1 MPARPELLTEVSP
14 PAYHSLGIVTIRSAR
29 ILAHEDEPRDPV
41 RRSRAGSLTRRCRG
55 VVAGV
60 DLTPTRFRLRRR
72 RDRARRTQGPPPPP
86 PRRDRRRRSRPP
98 QGGTVAVGSGEVARP
113 SERRDRATPSGGAPA
128 RADALSSWRSCHMF
142 DGTRPPGYAARGPPT
157 NHWESMMK
165 TRLMSV
171 IALIAVLS
179 PPAAAQGPAPKGA
192 PKELRVGIV
201 TLLSG
206 PASSTFGIPAK
217 KAADAWV
224 EKINEA
230 GGIGGVK
237 VVPVLTDEAGPG
249 DKVVAEFRRLAADEK
264 VDLVIGYISSANCVA
279 VPAVAEELRL
289 LTVLFDCGT
298 TRVFEEAK
306 YKYVFRTAAHT
317 GIDGIGAARYLLA

>member
-1 MPARPELLTEVSP
+1 
-14 PAYHSLGIVTIRSAR
+14 
-29 ILAHEDEPRDPV
+29 
-41 RRSRAGSLTRRCRG
+41 
-55 VVAGV
+55 
-60 DLTPTRFRLRRR
+60 
-72 RDRARRTQGPPPPP
+72 
-86 PRRDRRRRSRPP
+86 
-98 QGGTVAVGSGEVARP
+98 
-113 SERRDRATPSGGAPA
+113 
-128 RADALSSWRSCHMF
+128 
-142 DGTRPPGYAARGPPT
+142 
-157 NHWESMMK
+157 MMK
-165 TRLMSV
+165 TPLLSV

-179 PPAAAQGPAPKGA
+179 PPAAAQTPAPRAAGA

-224 EKINEA
+224 EKINDE

-237 VVPVLTDEAGPG
+237 IVPVLTDEAGPG

-279 VPAVAEELRL
+279 VPAVAEELKV

-317 GIDGIGAARYLLA
+317 GIDGIGAARYLLTVKPDVKTIAGLNQDYAWGRD

>member
-1 MPARPELLTEVSP
+1 MMKKR
-14 PAYHSLGIVTIRSAR
+14 
-29 ILAHEDEPRDPV
+29 LA
-41 RRSRAGSLTRRCRG
+41 SMI
-55 VVAGV
+55 
-60 DLTPTRFRLRRR
+60 
-72 RDRARRTQGPPPPP
+72 
-86 PRRDRRRRSRPP
+86 
-98 QGGTVAVGSGEVARP
+98 
-113 SERRDRATPSGGAPA
+113 
-128 RADALSSWRSCHMF
+128 ALSVL
-142 DGTRPPGYAARGPPT
+142 T
-157 NHWESMMK
+157 
-165 TRLMSV
+165 
-171 IALIAVLS
+171 LIAVLS
-179 PPAAAQGPAPKGA
+179 PPAAAQTPALRAAGA

-279 VPAVAEELRL
+279 VPAVAEELRV

-298 TRVFEEAK
+298 TRVFE
-306 YKYVFRTAAHT
+306 
-317 GIDGIGAARYLLA
+317 DGEDPELL

>member
-1 MPARPELLTEVSP
+1 
-14 PAYHSLGIVTIRSAR
+14 
-29 ILAHEDEPRDPV
+29 
-41 RRSRAGSLTRRCRG
+41 
-55 VVAGV
+55 
-60 DLTPTRFRLRRR
+60 
-72 RDRARRTQGPPPPP
+72 
-86 PRRDRRRRSRPP
+86 
-98 QGGTVAVGSGEVARP
+98 
-113 SERRDRATPSGGAPA
+113 
-128 RADALSSWRSCHMF
+128 MF

-230 GGIGGVK
+230 GGIGGGK
-237 VVPVLTDEAGPG
+237 VVAVLTGEAGPRDTG
-249 DKVVAEFRRLAADEK
+249 VRECRRPRAGQAAAP
-264 VDLVIGYISSANCVA
+264 GRCY
-279 VPAVAEELRL
+279 
-289 LTVLFDCGT
+289 
-298 TRVFEEAK
+298 TR
-306 YKYVFRTAAHT
+306 
-317 GIDGIGAARYLLA
+317 

>member
-1 MPARPELLTEVSP
+1 MMKKR
-14 PAYHSLGIVTIRSAR
+14 
-29 ILAHEDEPRDPV
+29 LA
-41 RRSRAGSLTRRCRG
+41 SMT
-55 VVAGV
+55 
-60 DLTPTRFRLRRR
+60 
-72 RDRARRTQGPPPPP
+72 
-86 PRRDRRRRSRPP
+86 
-98 QGGTVAVGSGEVARP
+98 
-113 SERRDRATPSGGAPA
+113 
-128 RADALSSWRSCHMF
+128 ALSV
-142 DGTRPPGYAARGPPT
+142 
-157 NHWESMMK
+157 
-165 TRLMSV
+165 LSV
-171 IALIAVLS
+171 LTLIAVLS
-179 PPAAAQGPAPKGA
+179 PPAATQTPPSKVAGA

-224 EKINEA
+224 EKINDE
-230 GGIGGVK
+230 GGIGGAK
-237 VVPVLTDEAGPG
+237 LVPVLTDEAGPG

-279 VPAVAEELRL
+279 VPAVAEELRV

-317 GIDGIGAARYLLA
+317 GIDGICARGSWWGSAARTGPRCPTPARIRSRRSSSSAARRSSGSRVGRPTGAITWSRPSRG